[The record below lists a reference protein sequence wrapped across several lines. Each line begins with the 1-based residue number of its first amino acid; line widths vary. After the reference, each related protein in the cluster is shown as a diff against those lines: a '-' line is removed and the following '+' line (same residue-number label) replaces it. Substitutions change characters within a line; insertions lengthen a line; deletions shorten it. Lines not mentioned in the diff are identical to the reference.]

1 MTETSK
7 NVHICKLDYIFYECK
22 KTYHRIMEM
31 KPIVVK
37 KNTHIDFI
45 VGKMNQDA
53 RFKFRVR
60 VTV

>member
-7 NVHICKLDYIFYECK
+7 NVHIGKLDYIVYECK

-45 VGKMNQDA
+45 VEEMNQDA
-53 RFKFRVR
+53 RFKFRVH

>member
-7 NVHICKLDYIFYECK
+7 NVHIGKLDYIVYEYK

-37 KNTHIDFI
+37 KSTHIDFI
-45 VGKMNQDA
+45 VEKMNQDA
-53 RFKFRVR
+53 RFKFRVH

>member
-45 VGKMNQDA
+45 VEKMNQDA
-53 RFKFRVR
+53 RFKFRVH